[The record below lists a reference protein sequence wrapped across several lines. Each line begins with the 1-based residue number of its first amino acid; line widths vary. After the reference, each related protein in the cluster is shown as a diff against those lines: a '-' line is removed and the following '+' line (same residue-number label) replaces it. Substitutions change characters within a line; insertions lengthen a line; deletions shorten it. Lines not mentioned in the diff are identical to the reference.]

1 MHLNPLLLRISS
13 LINLLR
19 LLNPLYRWI
28 RLICRALLM
37 ARIDDVLVR
46 NRAFST
52 SPDSPT
58 FSDFCWAWFEPTP
71 EMRDAYL

>member
-1 MHLNPLLLRISS
+1 
-13 LINLLR
+13 
-19 LLNPLYRWI
+19 
-28 RLICRALLM
+28 M